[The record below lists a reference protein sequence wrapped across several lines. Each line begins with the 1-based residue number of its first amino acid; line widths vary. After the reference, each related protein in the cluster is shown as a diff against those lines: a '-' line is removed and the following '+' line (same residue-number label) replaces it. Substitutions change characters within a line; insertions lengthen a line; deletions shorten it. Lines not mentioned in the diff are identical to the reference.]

1 MEQRQESVGLFD
13 RPLRVVH
20 VGDRYS
26 FGFGPDFYGIWDEV
40 TPGGPVE
47 RFPATLEGRQEGW
60 RRYRELEPSAAGV
73 EPWPKVTPEELEA
86 ARRAAERRR
95 RRIVTLSV
103 TAVVAVG
110 IATGVVLGGGG
121 ATGKS
126 GEEAGP
132 TGTTAS
138 VQVSGDL
145 AVTEDLQEQSFTA
158 QGLGSLYARVEA
170 RWAGPQVQL
179 FIGVDNPVPGQSV
192 AATELRRTLVEL
204 TITPAGN
211 TTSHTFQSKLG
222 ECTLTFDTVAE
233 SGVRGHFECTGLHS
247 ADGSKTIDA
256 QGTFEASA
264 QAGS

>member
-1 MEQRQESVGLFD
+1 MEQREGPVGLFE

-20 VGDRYS
+20 AGDRYS

-47 RFPATLEGRQEGW
+47 RFPATLEGREAGW
-60 RRYRELEPSAAGV
+60 RRYQQLEPSAAGV
-73 EPWPKVTPEELEA
+73 EPWPRVTPEELEA

-95 RRIVTLSV
+95 RRIVALSV
-103 TAVVAVG
+103 TGVVALG
-110 IATGVVLGGGG
+110 IAAGVVLGGAGP
-121 ATGKS
+121 TGK
-126 GEEAGP
+126 GGQAAGP
-132 TGTTAS
+132 TGTTAN

-145 AVTEDLQEQSFTA
+145 TATEDLQQESFTA

-204 TITPAGN
+204 TITPAGK

-233 SGVRGHFECTGLHS
+233 SGVRGHFECTGLPS
-247 ADGSKTIDA
+247 TDGSKTIDA

-264 QAGS
+264 EASP